1 MFVTNRLITAL
12 INWSIVQKGVDINV
26 VNNASEL
33 ILKIF

>member
-1 MFVTNRLITAL
+1 MFVTNRLITAF
-12 INWSIVQKGVDINV
+12 INWSIAQKDVGTNV